1 MTYTGVNSLSGLSIY
16 KAIRVVSRNVVSICI
31 GRDFFILRGESMKN
45 ILMLL
50 IMMIILGGC
59 VGPEVSSLEDELL
72 YDYKIVAGVSP
83 DYPPFQSINS
93 QGEVIGFEV
102 DLLSDIIEIIN
113 RNNNLNLEVE
123 YRQMAFEML
132 VSSIHTRQVDVG
144 SSGFTYSAQRDAE
157 FSETFF
163 NSEQIVIVNPDSDI
177 KIVKDLE
184 GRKVG
189 VGLGTTGEEAIN
201 DIKDIKITNSE
212 YPIMFTALKSGSL
225 DAVVSDLVVGNNYIK
240 EMGFIRLEEPVAIE
254 EMKFIFRHNLRY
266 LDKEFD
272 KAIIEYV
279 KSKEYKE
286 LLERWG
292 LEND

>member
-1 MTYTGVNSLSGLSIY
+1 
-16 KAIRVVSRNVVSICI
+16 
-31 GRDFFILRGESMKN
+31 MKN